1 MKLKLRMQSF
11 IFGRTEYDRAENL
24 GRNTFHSGNTG
35 NFLYTFYVF
44 REEGSRE
51 MEIWSA
57 ALSYDGSKS
66 SAYLS
71 ENYERFVFPLFYAD
85 LYLYFLCYSLAVF

>member
-1 MKLKLRMQSF
+1 
-11 IFGRTEYDRAENL
+11 
-24 GRNTFHSGNTG
+24 
-35 NFLYTFYVF
+35 
-44 REEGSRE
+44 

>member
-1 MKLKLRMQSF
+1 MKLKLKMQSF
-11 IFGRTEYDRAENL
+11 IFGRTEYDCAENL
-24 GRNTFHSGNTG
+24 GRNTFHSGNTV

-44 REEGSRE
+44 GEAGIRE
-51 MEIWSA
+51 MESWSA
-57 ALSYDGSKS
+57 ALSCDGSMR

-85 LYLYFLCYSLAVF
+85 LYRYFLCYSLAVF